1 MRHLIRL
8 VTPKHRSTQWLRVR
22 VSVRHLFK
30 LFSSLAVLSKT
41 YTSKKAHFVKMRVR
55 RSWCVAKGGWQ
66 FGACLSQFLQSVC
79 WSVLGHYTDP
89 QIAPDNWCVKESFSM
104 NRIRSPLFVD
114 MNLKPEFGYL
124 LWPSTFYSCVFSS
137 SRLRMTKVDLILQM
151 KQQAFVLCFRDPWWR
166 VDYLSRHTRFTEACS
181 VCV

>member
-1 MRHLIRL
+1 MRRLICL

-41 YTSKKAHFVKMRVR
+41 YTSKKMRVR

-66 FGACLSQFLQSVC
+66 FGGCLSQFLQSVC

-104 NRIRSPLFVD
+104 NRIRSFLFVD

-124 LWPSTFYSCVFSS
+124 LWSSTFYSCVFSS
-137 SRLRMTKVDLILQM
+137 SRLRMTKVDLIL
-151 KQQAFVLCFRDPWWR
+151 LCASF
-166 VDYLSRHTRFTEACS
+166 
-181 VCV
+181 